1 MKHRLLA
8 ICLIVLAIFA
18 AQPSVLFCLAERDIL
33 ETEAYFDHQ
42 ESLSGLVD
50 VPYRGNMF
58 YYAQNDSLWKTLVYE
73 TRESQKSRPFGDGGC
88 APTSL
93 AIILA
98 NIVPAEQLDDIL
110 DYGVRPF
117 SLCEHHINSNKCSYK
132 RCRERYE
139 LNTPELLQKNYE
151 DYKKIL
157 AGEVKVN

>member
-42 ESLSGLVD
+42 ESLSALVD

-88 APTSL
+88 A
-93 AIILA
+93 
-98 NIVPAEQLDDIL
+98 
-110 DYGVRPF
+110 
-117 SLCEHHINSNKCSYK
+117 CNKCRSPTEK
-132 RCRERYE
+132 ARSSA
-139 LNTPELLQKNYE
+139 L
-151 DYKKIL
+151 
-157 AGEVKVN
+157 